1 MTCHVRQVYLL
12 IFPLLMPPLIN
23 HIPQHNQQL
32 SKNISITWMCWKL
45 QQCWVTLPK
54 HHNPKVQCD
63 SFKEKIK
70 WPLWAPSA
78 PCVAVRAVTGL
89 IWNSEGKD
97 ERGMFRDLWHGWNG
111 AGTDPWQ
118 HPPPLW
124 RCGAPQATAF
134 PMPTQHPAVRAGVSP
149 AVLPPSPQPPPSQPS
164 SCTPWEGSPEPLSSS
179 SSISAGRQ
187 PGVCNGAR

>member
-63 SFKEKIK
+63 SFEEKIK

-78 PCVAVRAVTGL
+78 PCVAAGAVTGL

-111 AGTDPWQ
+111 AGSDPWQ
-118 HPPPLW
+118 HL
-124 RCGAPQATAF
+124 
-134 PMPTQHPAVRAGVSP
+134 HPCEGV
-149 AVLPPSPQPPPSQPS
+149 VLPRPQHSQCQHS
-164 SCTPWEGSPEPLSSS
+164 TRLWGQGSVLLCFLPHL
-179 SSISAGRQ
+179 
-187 PGVCNGAR
+187 